1 MTTPSPLPR
10 MHMVTLGVA
19 DLPRAKAFYRDVFGT
34 DPIGPEG
41 VAFFCLPGVW
51 LGLYPR
57 EHLAADIGP
66 EVPTAR
72 APFSGVTIACNA
84 ESRAEV
90 DATLRA
96 AVRWTT
102 EPNIQASVST
112 AILRYYPGADLFA
125 QSVWLDPTQNA
136 FGAITSN
143 GLRSHLGTF

>member
-90 DATLRA
+90 DARMAHAEA
-96 AVRWTT
+96 A
-102 EPNIQASVST
+102 
-112 AILRYYPGADLFA
+112 GARVVKAPQDTFWGGYSGYFEDLDGYHWELAWGPMFQFDDA
-125 QSVWLDPTQNA
+125 GNM
-136 FGAITSN
+136 
-143 GLRSHLGTF
+143 GLKP